1 MIYFILFSYYP
12 LVRGFIMSIQEFRLI
27 GNTPFIGLDN
37 YWVVLKDPVFWRV
50 VQNTVV
56 IGLGILIAGFFAP
69 IIVALSLNEVMQT
82 WFKKLTQMVIYLPHL
97 FSWVVVAGIW
107 IFLLSP
113 DGGLVNTILMALG
126 LDMPIHFLAE
136 AGYARWVMVFT
147 ATWKEM
153 GFICILYLASI
164 VAINP
169 ALYEA
174 ARMDGVNRWQMVRFI
189 TIPQL
194 YPTMKVVLMLSVL
207 SILRIFDQI
216 FIMKNPAIARSVDV
230 IMVYTYEKGILDFKM
245 GVATAASFLVIFA
258 TIILTFIVR
267 AIIRYDEG

>member
-1 MIYFILFSYYP
+1 
-12 LVRGFIMSIQEFRLI
+12 MSIQEFRLI
-27 GNTPFIGLDN
+27 GNTPFNGLDN
-37 YWVVLKDPVFWRV
+37 YIVVLQDPIFWRTV
-50 VQNTVV
+50 VNTVV
-56 IGLGILIAGFFAP
+56 IGLGILVAGFFAP
-69 IIVALSLNEVMQT
+69 IIVALSLNEVMKT

-113 DGGLVNTILMALG
+113 DGGLVNILLQGLG
-126 LDMPIHFLAE
+126 LEQPIHFLADE
-136 AGYARWVMVFT
+136 KYAKWVMVFT

-164 VAINP
+164 VSINP